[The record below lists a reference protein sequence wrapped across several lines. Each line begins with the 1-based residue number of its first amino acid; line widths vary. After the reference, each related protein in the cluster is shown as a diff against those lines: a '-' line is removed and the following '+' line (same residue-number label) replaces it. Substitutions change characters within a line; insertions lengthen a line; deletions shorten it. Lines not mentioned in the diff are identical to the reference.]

1 VSKRDHATRSGLIS
15 VFTPVY
21 NDSKNRIYRA
31 FNSLKNQDWRN
42 WEWVIYDDSDLKDK
56 GNTWN
61 TLEKLKDLD
70 QRIKIIKGEKHSGYI
85 GFVKHQ
91 AAMACR
97 GYVLVELDYDDELTP
112 NCLSMLREAFDA
124 FPDSHFAFTD
134 FAERY
139 AGKDN
144 EYHHYTDGWGRN
156 LGATY
161 YQRYNE
167 HWAIVGA
174 APVPNSHTFTSIVG
188 VPNHARAWRASF
200 YREIGGHNESL
211 SNADDYELLV
221 RTALKTKMIK
231 IPVLGYIQYFNEN
244 KDNTHVK
251 DNKNLTKIWRG
262 IHKEYKEQLENHF
275 KDEFKEP
282 PNWRD
287 SFIVPSHCEVYQP
300 DQDLVSII
308 MPTYNR
314 AELLRKAIDS
324 VQAQS
329 IANWELIIIG
339 DNCPTLSQ
347 TMSKETDR
355 RIKWWNLS
363 KNNGPG
369 GTVPRNYALKTLATG
384 HWIAYLDDDN
394 QWRRNHLESLILA
407 IGEYGAD
414 YGISSIFMNDTPIY
428 CKEPMRYR
436 VDTSSIL
443 HKASLLKKYGY
454 WKTREEVGYAHDWE
468 LVSRWKD
475 HAWAATNLPTLLYNN
490 GFGAWYLSQIY
501 NAYSDQPQ
509 PFSYYQ

>member
-1 VSKRDHATRSGLIS
+1 MRKMDHATRSGLIS
-15 VFTPVY
+15 IFTPVY
-21 NDSKNRIYRA
+21 NDSKKRIIRA

-56 GNTWN
+56 GNTWK
-61 TLEKLKDLD
+61 TLKKLKDLD
-70 QRIKIIKGEKHSGYI
+70 RRIKIIKGEKHSGHI
-85 GFVKHQ
+85 GYTKHQ
-91 AAMACR
+91 TAMACR

-112 NCLSMLREAFDA
+112 DCLSMLREAFDS

-139 AGKDN
+139 EDKDN
-144 EYHHYTDGWGRN
+144 EYHHYVDGWGRN

-161 YQRYNE
+161 YKRYND
-167 HWAIVGA
+167 HWAKVGA

-188 VPNHARAWRASF
+188 VPNHVRAWRASF
-200 YREIGGHNESL
+200 YREIGGHNELL
-211 SNADDYELLV
+211 SVADDYELLV
-221 RTALKTKMIK
+221 RTVLKTKMIK
-231 IPVLGYIQYFNEN
+231 IPVLGYIHYFNGN
-244 KDNTHVK
+244 KDNTHVRK
-251 DNKNLTKIWRG
+251 NKKITKIWNATYR
-262 IHKEYKEQLENHF
+262 EYKGQLNDHF
-275 KDEFKEP
+275 NDGFKEV
-282 PNWRD
+282 PNWEN
-287 SFIVPSHCEVYQP
+287 SLPVPAHCHIYQP
-300 DQDLVSII
+300 NQDLVSII
-308 MPTYNR
+308 MPTYDR
-314 AELLRKAIDS
+314 PKLLRKAIDS
-324 VQAQS
+324 VKAQTMN
-329 IANWELIIIG
+329 NWELIIIG
-339 DNCPTLSQ
+339 DNCPSLSQ
-347 TMSKETDR
+347 VMLKETDR

-394 QWRRNHLESLILA
+394 EWRKDHLESLILA
-407 IGEYGAD
+407 VGEYGAD
-414 YGISSIFMNDTPIY
+414 YGISSFTMNDIPIY

-436 VDTSSIL
+436 VDTSSVL

-475 HAWAATNLPTLLYNN
+475 HSWAATNLPTLLYHNV
-490 GFGAWYLSQIY
+490 FGAGYLSQIY